1 MVVAAR
7 DGSSRLLQELDDD
20 HCEGA
25 KLQRLVRRRDESANI
40 AEATLIVLG
49 WTAEDMVGHSPLE
62 FVHPADHERAIRS
75 WFEMLAGH
83 GPDFIQI
90 RYRASD
96 ETYRWFRVRNSR
108 LPEDDPMQVAT
119 IETELIDINEE
130 MLALQRSSRAESQF
144 SALAESLP
152 VGVLEF
158 DQYGKIILA
167 NRWIV
172 DHFGD
177 LDDNET
183 GSWLRH
189 EDRGLGVE
197 AIRDAIAQR
206 LPRDHDLR
214 ATTLDGEEIICQCRI
229 RPVHDGESVSGAIA
243 SIVDVTESHNRQTQL
258 ADQVARDGLTGLP
271 NRQALQDHLKAH
283 AGQPMAVLFIDLDDF
298 KLVNDELGHEA
309 GDALLLS
316 VRDEETATALARR
329 VADEFN
335 SSEEVGSVVG
345 TNCSVGIALCENG
358 TTSGATLITNAD
370 LAMYEAKR
378 DGGSQIV
385 FFHHH
390 LRDRLQR
397 RLHIESDL
405 IKAPGAGQLE
415 LHLQPIFELEDP
427 SLVGAEALI
436 RWRHPKLGLLGPA
449 VIL

>member
-20 HCEGA
+20 HGEGA

-75 WFEMLAGH
+75 WFDMLAGH
-83 GPDFIQI
+83 GPDFMQI

-108 LPEDDPMQVAT
+108 
-119 IETELIDINEE
+119 
-130 MLALQRSSRAESQF
+130 
-144 SALAESLP
+144 LP

-243 SIVDVTESHNRQTQL
+243 SIVDVTESHNLQTQL

>member
-20 HCEGA
+20 HGEGA

-75 WFEMLAGH
+75 WFDMLAGH

-108 LPEDDPMQVAT
+108 
-119 IETELIDINEE
+119 
-130 MLALQRSSRAESQF
+130 
-144 SALAESLP
+144 LP

-243 SIVDVTESHNRQTQL
+243 SIVDVTESHNLQTQL

-436 RWRHPKLGLLGPA
+436 RWLHPKLGLLGPA